1 MSVNY
6 GTHPANPTP
15 NAQLLQQRLTVREQ
29 EINGLKVQNRHLLS
43 RIEELEKNAK
53 PNQINTQFVADE
65 VHRHLEPVIGQ
76 LQSTITSS
84 FEILQSTMRGIYQQS
99 QRAQQAVEDM
109 AAHSRDLEMRMNEQ
123 RKADQNFYQDKMF
136 SMIGAFCDRVER
148 QIEIRM
154 KALSAVELLNTK
166 QNEMLADVE
175 TIKGSIGIMQKNS
188 ELNRG
193 DISRIERNASESN
206 EKLIDVQLQTQST
219 EDLIRDTLQQVQNH
233 RAEFKII
240 RSELKQAVEVMSR
253 LVDRVGEE
261 TFSIPSGE
269 NLKIVSGPVIEA
281 APAVAAVENAG
292 EVEEN
297 RMINDLIDQK
307 HIDETRII
315 NDLIEQKHRELEV
328 LERNIEE
335 QSAMQSKEDAAMI
348 LALLRA
354 QKSELQ
360 RVAEDAKNY
369 LKEHASGGRTMPP
382 DERKPDKNL

>member
-6 GTHPANPTP
+6 GANPANPANP
-15 NAQLLQQRLTVREQ
+15 QLLQQRLSVREQ
-29 EINGLKVQNRHLLS
+29 EINSLKVQNRHLLN
-43 RIEELEKNAK
+43 RIEELEKSSK

-65 VHRHLEPVIGQ
+65 VHRHLEPVISQ
-76 LQSTITSS
+76 LQNTITSS

-154 KALSAVELLNTK
+154 KALSTVELMNTK
-166 QNEMLADVE
+166 QNEVLADIE
-175 TIKGSIGIMQKNS
+175 NIKASISSMQKNS
-188 ELNRG
+188 DSNRG
-193 DISRIERNASESN
+193 EIARIERNASESN
-206 EKLIDVQLQTQST
+206 EKLIDVQLQTQTS
-219 EDLIRDTLQQVQNH
+219 EELIRDTLQQVQNH

-240 RSELKQAVEVMSR
+240 RSELKQAIEVMNR

-261 TFSIPSGE
+261 TYTIPSGDQIELSPVE
-269 NLKIVSGPVIEA
+269 NEEARIAAEPV
-281 APAVAAVENAG
+281 APA
-292 EVEEN
+292 
-297 RMINDLIDQK
+297 
-307 HIDETRII
+307 IDETRII

-328 LERNIEE
+328 LERSIEE
-335 QSAMQSKEDAAMI
+335 QSANQSKEDAAMI

-360 RVAEDAKNY
+360 RVAEDAKSY
-369 LKEHASGGRTMPP
+369 LKEHASGSRSLADKSDTSRDP
-382 DERKPDKNL
+382 RKIDSSL

>member
-6 GTHPANPTP
+6 GTHPASPANP
-15 NAQLLQQRLTVREQ
+15 QLLQQRLSVREQ
-29 EINGLKVQNRHLLS
+29 EINSLKVQNRHLLN
-43 RIEELEKNAK
+43 RIEELEKNSK

-65 VHRHLEPVIGQ
+65 VHRHLEPVISQ
-76 LQSTITSS
+76 LQNTITSS

-109 AAHSRDLEMRMNEQ
+109 ASHSRDLEVRMNEQ

-154 KALSAVELLNTK
+154 KALSTVELMNTK
-166 QNEMLADVE
+166 QNEVLADIE
-175 TIKGSIGIMQKNS
+175 NIKASISGMQKNS
-188 ELNRG
+188 DSNRG
-193 DISRIERNASESN
+193 EIARIERNAAESN
-206 EKLIDVQLQTQST
+206 EKLIDVQLQTQTS
-219 EDLIRDTLQQVQNH
+219 EELIRDTLQQVQNH

-240 RSELKQAVEVMSR
+240 RSELKQAIEVMNR

-261 TFSIPSGE
+261 TYSVPSGDNIE
-269 NLKIVSGPVIEA
+269 LSPVGHDEVQVMSEPA
-281 APAVAAVENAG
+281 APA
-292 EVEEN
+292 
-297 RMINDLIDQK
+297 
-307 HIDETRII
+307 IDETRII

-328 LERNIEE
+328 LERSIEE
-335 QSAMQSKEDAAMI
+335 QSANQSKEDAAMI

-360 RVAEDAKNY
+360 RVAEDAKSY
-369 LKEHASGGRTMPP
+369 LKEHASAGRFSAEKSDTPREP
-382 DERKPDKNL
+382 RKIDSSL

>member
-6 GTHPANPTP
+6 GTNPANPANP
-15 NAQLLQQRLTVREQ
+15 QLLQQRLSVREQ
-29 EINGLKVQNRHLLS
+29 EINSLKVQNRHLLN
-43 RIEELEKNAK
+43 RIEELEKNSK

-65 VHRHLEPVIGQ
+65 VHRHLEPVISQ
-76 LQSTITSS
+76 LQNTITSS

-109 AAHSRDLEMRMNEQ
+109 AAHSRDLEVRMNEQ

-154 KALSAVELLNTK
+154 KALSTVELMNTK
-166 QNEMLADVE
+166 QNEVLADIE
-175 TIKGSIGIMQKNS
+175 NIKSSISSMQKNS
-188 ELNRG
+188 DSNRG
-193 DISRIERNASESN
+193 EIARIERNASESN
-206 EKLIDVQLQTQST
+206 EKLIDVQLQTQTS
-219 EDLIRDTLQQVQNH
+219 EELIRDTLQQVQNH

-240 RSELKQAVEVMSR
+240 RSELKQAIEVMNR

-261 TFSIPSGE
+261 TYSIPSGD
-269 NLKIVSGPVIEA
+269 NIDLSPVEQEEAQAAAEPA
-281 APAVAAVENAG
+281 APA
-292 EVEEN
+292 
-297 RMINDLIDQK
+297 
-307 HIDETRII
+307 IDETRII

-328 LERNIEE
+328 LERSIEE
-335 QSAMQSKEDAAMI
+335 QSTTQSKEDAAMI

-360 RVAEDAKNY
+360 RVAEDAKSY
-369 LKEHASGGRTMPP
+369 LKEHAFGGRAPAEKP
-382 DERKPDKNL
+382 ESSRDSRKIDSSL

>member
-6 GTHPANPTP
+6 GTNPANPANP
-15 NAQLLQQRLTVREQ
+15 QLLQQRLSVREQ
-29 EINGLKVQNRHLLS
+29 EINSLKVQNRHLLN
-43 RIEELEKNAK
+43 RIEDLEKNSK

-65 VHRHLEPVIGQ
+65 VHRHLEPVISQ
-76 LQSTITSS
+76 LQNTITSS

-154 KALSAVELLNTK
+154 KALSTVELMNTK
-166 QNEMLADVE
+166 QNEVLADIE
-175 TIKGSIGIMQKNS
+175 NIKASISIMQKNS
-188 ELNRG
+188 DSNRG
-193 DISRIERNASESN
+193 EITRIERNASESK
-206 EKLIDVQLQTQST
+206 EKLIDVQLQTQTS
-219 EDLIRDTLQQVQNH
+219 EELIRDTLQQVQNH

-240 RSELKQAVEVMSR
+240 RSELKQAIEVMNR

-261 TFSIPSGE
+261 TYSIPSGD
-269 NLKIVSGPVIEA
+269 NIELT
-281 APAVAAVENAG
+281 PAELPEAQVAAEPTPPPV
-292 EVEEN
+292 
-297 RMINDLIDQK
+297 
-307 HIDETRII
+307 DETRII

-328 LERNIEE
+328 LERSIEE
-335 QSAMQSKEDAAMI
+335 QSATQSKEDAAMI

-360 RVAEDAKNY
+360 RVAEDAKSY
-369 LKEHASGGRTMPP
+369 LKEHAAGAPARDS
-382 DERKPDKNL
+382 RKIDQTL

>member
-6 GTHPANPTP
+6 GTNPANPANP
-15 NAQLLQQRLTVREQ
+15 QLLQQRLSVREQ
-29 EINGLKVQNRHLLS
+29 EINSLKVQNRHLLN
-43 RIEELEKNAK
+43 RIEELEKNSK

-65 VHRHLEPVIGQ
+65 VHRHLEPVISQ
-76 LQSTITSS
+76 LQNTITSS

-109 AAHSRDLEMRMNEQ
+109 AAHSRDLEVRMNEQ

-154 KALSAVELLNTK
+154 KALSTVELMNTK
-166 QNEMLADVE
+166 QNEVLADIE
-175 TIKGSIGIMQKNS
+175 NIKASISSMQKNS
-188 ELNRG
+188 DSNRG
-193 DISRIERNASESN
+193 EISRIERNAAESN
-206 EKLIDVQLQTQST
+206 EKLIDVQLQTQTS
-219 EDLIRDTLQQVQNH
+219 EELIRDTLQQVQNH

-240 RSELKQAVEVMSR
+240 RSELKQAIEVMNR

-261 TFSIPSGE
+261 TYTIPSGDNIELSPVEQEE
-269 NLKIVSGPVIEA
+269 NQVAAEPA
-281 APAVAAVENAG
+281 APA
-292 EVEEN
+292 
-297 RMINDLIDQK
+297 
-307 HIDETRII
+307 IDETRII

-328 LERNIEE
+328 LERSIEE
-335 QSAMQSKEDAAMI
+335 QSASQSKEDAAMI

-360 RVAEDAKNY
+360 RVAEDAKSY
-369 LKEHASGGRTMPP
+369 LKEHAFGARAPA
-382 DERKPDKNL
+382 ERSEASRDSRKIDPSL

>member
-6 GTHPANPTP
+6 NSNNPNQNP
-15 NAQLLQQRLTVREQ
+15 QLLQQRLSVREQ
-29 EINGLKVQNRHLLS
+29 EINALKVQNRHLLS
-43 RIEELEKNAK
+43 KIEDVEKQAK
-53 PNQINTQFVADE
+53 PNQINTQYVADE
-65 VHRHLEPVIGQ
+65 VQRHLEPVISQ
-76 LQSTITSS
+76 LQGTITSS

-154 KALSAVELLNTK
+154 KALATVEIMNSK
-166 QNEMLADVE
+166 QNEVLNDVE
-175 TIKGSIGIMQKNS
+175 TIKGSIQQMQKNS
-188 ELNRG
+188 DANRG
-193 DISRIERNASESN
+193 EISRIERNASEAN
-206 EKLIDVQLQTQST
+206 EKLIDVQMQTRNS
-219 EDLIRDTLQQVQNH
+219 EELIRDTLQQIQNH

-240 RSELKQAVEVMSR
+240 RSELKQTIEAMTKLMERVEDSSVIVAQGQVPEILIESSSATSSSNGDD
-253 LVDRVGEE
+253 LVDE
-261 TFSIPSGE
+261 SAQAM
-269 NLKIVSGPVIEA
+269 A
-281 APAVAAVENAG
+281 APV
-292 EVEEN
+292 
-297 RMINDLIDQK
+297 
-307 HIDETRII
+307 DESRII

-335 QSAMQSKEDAAMI
+335 QSANQSKEDASMI

-360 RVAEDAKNY
+360 RVAEEAKTY
-369 LKEHASGGRTMPP
+369 LKEHATQGTVSNKEYRPEKT
-382 DERKPDKNL
+382 L

>member
-6 GTHPANPTP
+6 GTNPAQANNP
-15 NAQLLQQRLTVREQ
+15 QLLQQRLSVREQ
-29 EINGLKVQNRHLLS
+29 EINSLKVQNRHLLN
-43 RIEELEKNAK
+43 RIEDLEKNSK

-65 VHRHLEPVIGQ
+65 VHRHLEPVISQ
-76 LQSTITSS
+76 LQNTITSS

-109 AAHSRDLEMRMNEQ
+109 AAHSRDLEVRMNEQ

-154 KALSAVELLNTK
+154 KALSTVELMNTK
-166 QNEMLADVE
+166 QNEVLADIE
-175 TIKGSIGIMQKNS
+175 NIKASIGIMQKNS
-188 ELNRG
+188 DSNRG
-193 DISRIERNASESN
+193 EISRIERNASESN
-206 EKLIDVQLQTQST
+206 EKLIDVQLQTQTS
-219 EDLIRDTLQQVQNH
+219 EELIRDTLQQVQNH

-240 RSELKQAVEVMSR
+240 RSELKQAIEVMNR

-261 TFSIPSGE
+261 VYTIPSGDTVD
-269 NLKIVSGPVIEA
+269 LSPEA
-281 APAVAAVENAG
+281 GDEVQVAAEPATPA
-292 EVEEN
+292 
-297 RMINDLIDQK
+297 
-307 HIDETRII
+307 IDETRII

-328 LERNIEE
+328 LERSIEE
-335 QSAMQSKEDAAMI
+335 QSASQSKEDAAMI

-369 LKEHASGGRTMPP
+369 LKEHASGIRAGSDKTDASRDP
-382 DERKPDKNL
+382 RKIDQSL